1 MVGRVTAETAI
12 TFYEY
17 GACSTCRK
25 ARAWLDGKGV
35 AFRALPIVEQPPS
48 RDELKALV
56 ARSGVPARK
65 WLNTSGQSYRAL
77 IASLGKEA
85 ALALGDDD
93 LIGRMAADG
102 KLIKRPVLVARDKVL
117 VGFREEE
124 YAALAPTREGKRGP
138 G

>member
-1 MVGRVTAETAI
+1 MAAENGV

-25 ARAWLDGKGV
+25 ARAWLGAKGV
-35 AFRALPIVEQPPS
+35 AFRAVPIVERPPS
-48 RDELKALV
+48 REALEALV
-56 ARSGVPARK
+56 ARSGLPARK

-77 IASLGKEA
+77 VASLGKEA

-102 KLIKRPVLVARDKVL
+102 KLIKRPVLVARDRVL
-117 VGFREEE
+117 VGFREDE
-124 YAALAPTREGKRGP
+124 YAALAPARERGR
-138 G
+138 GAG

>member
-1 MVGRVTAETAI
+1 MTGETI

-17 GACSTCRK
+17 GPCSTCRK
-25 ARAWLDGKGV
+25 ARAWLEGRGV
-35 AFRALPIVEQPPS
+35 AFRALPIVERPPS
-48 RDELKALV
+48 RDELRALV
-56 ARSGVPARK
+56 QKSGLPARK

-77 IASLGKEA
+77 VASLGKDA

-93 LIGRMAADG
+93 LVARMAADG

-117 VGFREEE
+117 VGFREDD
-124 YAALAPTREGKRGP
+124 YATLAPARRAPRGA